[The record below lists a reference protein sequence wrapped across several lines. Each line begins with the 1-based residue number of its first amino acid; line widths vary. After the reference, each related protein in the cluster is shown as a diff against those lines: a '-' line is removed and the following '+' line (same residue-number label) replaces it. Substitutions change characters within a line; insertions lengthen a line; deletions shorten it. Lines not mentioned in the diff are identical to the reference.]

1 MYFGVG
7 DSIFHRSKTM
17 KKRSLT
23 STKFTVNTHL
33 GIFKK
38 FPEDVFIL
46 FSFDKFAICSLRKK
60 KKCQVKK
67 YYKRHCFMVSSGI
80 LVDAILVYQSASS
93 ELTLTF
99 SQRNDGQI
107 SCFNFIGYLCVFLWG
122 YLCMPSMHLALCLV
136 QSKC

>member
-1 MYFGVG
+1 
-7 DSIFHRSKTM
+7 
-17 KKRSLT
+17 
-23 STKFTVNTHL
+23 
-33 GIFKK
+33 
-38 FPEDVFIL
+38 
-46 FSFDKFAICSLRKK
+46 
-60 KKCQVKK
+60 
-67 YYKRHCFMVSSGI
+67 MVSSGI

-93 ELTLTF
+93 ELTLTL